1 MLDLLKKLFEYRNN
15 KVTVIV
21 LDDTHPEE
29 DNSYNIHPNGL
40 LGLITLASGVLVVIV
55 AFIFMITPLG
65 GLLYN
70 TDEAEI
76 RAQVID
82 ITEKTIALEDSLQKR
97 DLQLSEMKEI
107 IRLSL
112 DTTLT
117 TDQRFQSLV
126 NESQLGENPSQT
138 FLNGS
143 SSLRRMSQ
151 NEIVLSNI
159 AYSSPAFPAKI
170 PVEGT
175 LTREY
180 LPGEEHYGIDIAT
193 KQNQQV
199 FNAARGSVIKSS
211 WTIDNGYTLLVQH
224 NEGIITVYKHLAK
237 VNKKEGDIVLEG
249 DILGE
254 TGNIGVLSTGPHL
267 HFEIWKNGVP
277 QNPNIYLIQ

>member
-1 MLDLLKKLFEYRNN
+1 MLDLLKKLFEHRNN

-21 LDDTHPEE
+21 LDDTNPEE
-29 DNSYNIHPNGL
+29 DNSYNIYPNGL
-40 LGLITLASGVLVVIV
+40 IGLMALASGVLVVVV
-55 AFIFMITPLG
+55 ALIFMVTPLG
-65 GLLYN
+65 GLLYS

-76 RAQVID
+76 RSQVID
-82 ITEKTIALEDSLQKR
+82 ITEKTMALEDSLQKR
-97 DLQLSEMKEI
+97 DLQLSEMKDI

-126 NESQLGENPSQT
+126 NESQLTENPSQI
-138 FLNGS
+138 LLDGS
-143 SSLRRMSQ
+143 SALRGMSQ

-175 LTREY
+175 RTREY

-254 TGNIGVLSTGPHL
+254 TGNTGVLSTGPHL